1 MRRAAPL
8 LALLLTGCTGAEIA
22 GAVGALGMGAK
33 LVLDQNTPTEG
44 PVLPPDPTPGGLNWW
59 LIGGSLLAL
68 VALTGKGEKKA

>member
-1 MRRAAPL
+1 MKRAIL
-8 LALLLTGCTGAEIA
+8 LALLLTGCTGTEIA
-22 GAVGALGMGAK
+22 GAIGALGMGAK

-68 VALTGKGEKKA
+68 VALTGRGEKKA